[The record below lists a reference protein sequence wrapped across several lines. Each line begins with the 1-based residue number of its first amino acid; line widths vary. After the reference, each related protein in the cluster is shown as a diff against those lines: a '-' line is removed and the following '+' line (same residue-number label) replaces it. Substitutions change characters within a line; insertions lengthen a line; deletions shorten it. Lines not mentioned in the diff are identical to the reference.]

1 MQLAAALCQVLEQS
15 YNFSMRSRRH
25 LWIVILIAIVAFAAR
40 LIPGPRI
47 IDDAYITFRY
57 ARNLLGGSGLVYNP
71 GEWVLGTTTPLYA
84 LLISGFGLFL
94 GGAQA
99 PFPEIA
105 WILNACCDAIA
116 CVFLYMLGNRVRRP
130 AAGLSAALLWAIAPM
145 SVTFAIGGMETSLFI
160 LLMLASFYFYSLD
173 QTSLLAVSSAL
184 SILTRP
190 DALLFV
196 LPIYLE
202 RIRRALPTIRSSH
215 PQLRINWKETVLF
228 GLPLAAWGV
237 FAWKLYGSP
246 VPHSIAAKVAAYQL
260 PAEAALVRLLQHYA
274 TPFLGHITF
283 GSGWIA
289 VGLIAFP
296 AFFFI
301 AARRTLRTDFSLWPI
316 FIFPIGY
323 FLAYAVANPL
333 IFRWYLA
340 PPLPILFL
348 GIFLGVSELGSDLH
362 FRPLLPIF
370 FVSALGLTLNGW
382 GLHPDHGPDR
392 PAPDMAYIKLEIL
405 YQEAASVLI
414 PLLEPGDVVAAGD
427 IGALGYDTGAV
438 MLDTLGLISPQS
450 VRYYPLPDSEYVINV
465 AMPTE
470 LLLEEQPA
478 FLVALE
484 VYGRRTFLPDESFL
498 NLYDCIQILPSD
510 IYGSD
515 GMLIFERAHPS
526 P

>member
-1 MQLAAALCQVLEQS
+1 
-15 YNFSMRSRRH
+15 MRSRRH
-25 LWIVILIAIVAFAAR
+25 LWIVILIATVALAAR

-57 ARNLLGGSGLVYNP
+57 ARNLLGGYGFVYNP

-84 LLISGFGLFL
+84 LLLSGFGFFF
-94 GGAQA
+94 GGIQA

-105 WILNACCDAIA
+105 WFLNACCDAIA
-116 CVFLYMLGNRVRRP
+116 CALLFLLGNRVQRP
-130 AAGLSAALLWAIAPM
+130 GAGLSAALLWAIAPM

-196 LPIYLE
+196 LPVYFE
-202 RIRRALPTIRSSH
+202 RIRRALPTRRSSRS
-215 PQLRINWKETVLF
+215 PLRIKRKEIFLL

-237 FAWKLYGSP
+237 IAWDLYGSP

-274 TPFLGHITF
+274 TPFLAHITF
-283 GSGWIA
+283 GNGWIA
-289 VGLIAFP
+289 VGLILFP
-296 AFFFI
+296 TLFFI
-301 AARRTLRTDFSLWPI
+301 AVRRALRADFALWPI
-316 FIFPIGY
+316 FFFPIGY

-348 GIFLGVSELGSDLH
+348 GIFLGVAEIGRDLR

-370 FVSALGLTLNGW
+370 FAAALSLTLNGW
-382 GLHPDHGPDR
+382 KLHPDHGPDR
-392 PAPDMAYIKLEIL
+392 PAPDMAYIKLELL

-414 PLLEPGDVVAAGD
+414 PLLEPGDLLAAGD
-427 IGALGYDTGAV
+427 IGALGYDTDAV

-450 VRYYPLPDSEYVINV
+450 VGYYPLPDSDYVINV
-465 AMPTE
+465 AMPSD
-470 LLLEEQPA
+470 LLLEEQPM

-484 VYGRRTFLPDESFL
+484 VYGRRTFLQDESFL
-498 NLYDCIQILPSD
+498 NMYDCIQNLPSD

-515 GMLIFERAHPS
+515 GMLIFERSHPS